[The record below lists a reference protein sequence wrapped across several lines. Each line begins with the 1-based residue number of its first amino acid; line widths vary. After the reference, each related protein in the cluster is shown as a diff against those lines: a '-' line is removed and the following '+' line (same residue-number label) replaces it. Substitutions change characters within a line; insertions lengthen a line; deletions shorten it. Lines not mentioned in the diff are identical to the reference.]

1 MIVGSI
7 NAPRKKG
14 RKEGRKVRYY
24 GEVVLVASVAECPVG
39 TYEAFSPPQTP
50 TALRTVTEVYDIYPT
65 SKKEQTGRKAKGR
78 KTK

>member
-1 MIVGSI
+1 
-7 NAPRKKG
+7 
-14 RKEGRKVRYY
+14 VRYY